1 MKNLANCSVREFL
14 AQSNKIRKNVSN
26 WLELT
31 QVMEIRK
38 NKPVFND
45 SMTED
50 ERKEAVR
57 KQAKDNLN
65 KMLDSMLEMH
75 MEETADLLGLM
86 CFIEPQ
92 DLDNYKMTDLL
103 ASYNE
108 MLECEPVIDF
118 FTSLVRLVNKNTS
131 NAVKA

>member
-38 NKPVFND
+38 NKPVFDD

-50 ERKEAVR
+50 ERKEAIR

-65 KMLDSMLEMH
+65 KMLDSMLETH

-86 CFIEPQ
+86 CFIEPK

-108 MLECEPVIDF
+108 MIECEPVIDF